1 MNLDLSQMSNVGR
14 AADNSVLYDSEDNYD
29 YSSSNDNDGDEED
42 AINNSMR
49 VSTAATH
56 SIQSM
61 LNE

>member
-1 MNLDLSQMSNVGR
+1 MNLDLSQMSNLGR

-42 AINNSMR
+42 AINNSMS

>member
-1 MNLDLSQMSNVGR
+1 MNLDLSQTSNVGR

-42 AINNSMR
+42 AINNGMS